1 MTIATK
7 AGLPLLLL
15 FFILLTT
22 ACSNDDKASTLNEAL
37 PKEHFAK
44 EKLDTIKKAEAV
56 NQLVQDAAAKQNRNI
71 DEQSR

>member
-7 AGLPLLLL
+7 AGLPLWLL

-22 ACSNDDKASTLNEAL
+22 ACSNDDKASTMNEAV

-44 EKLDTIKKAEAV
+44 QKLDTIKKAEAV
-56 NQLVQDAAAKQNRNI
+56 NQLVLDAAARQNHNI
-71 DEQSR
+71 DEQTR